1 MNKFGKIWGFTSN
14 IFINDAFSID
24 RIEINAEQS
33 CSKHYHQYKYNMFF
47 VEKGSILVHRWENN
61 IQTTSRLDAHES
73 ITIEPNIYHQF
84 YALVSHDIHL
94 VEIESLGNVHE
105 RPSRELFY
113 SK

>member
-61 IQTTSRLDAHES
+61 IQITSRLDAYES

-84 YALVSHDIHL
+84 YALSDTIVYEIYYNKINANDI
-94 VEIESLGNVHE
+94 VRDNNES
-105 RPSRELFY
+105 
-113 SK
+113 K